1 MRDKTVYQAYQ
12 KGAQYGKFGSG
23 DHVSEGGSVVKGV
36 SGPIHIMAGIEKD
49 IMKEHG
55 PEGEYILMQKQGYNS
70 FDEVPA
76 NETTGYLQYGY
87 WDRIKS
93 GVSNAWDSFTG
104 SSAYGAMDSVVGGI
118 LPGGMQPG
126 EMGWREGMDK
136 YISDPIQRQFEIG
149 EYSEE
154 AKRNVELEKMLGS
167 QIGSAITGQDEM
179 EGFIGDQLA
188 EQKIQFGAK
197 RQQLDTQTTGLQT
210 SMGQYGGVRDQQ
222 KKTGLITDTTPSLE
236 AMETQGEM
244 QMANIGVGR
253 TLLASQER
261 GAETQAEIDIAQ
273 GKQRTQQ
280 SLASMLSDYMTATG
294 ETIDPSFMD
303 MFTDYQEGTF
313 TNVEDYT

>member
-1 MRDKTVYQAYQ
+1 
-12 KGAQYGKFGSG
+12 
-23 DHVSEGGSVVKGV
+23 
-36 SGPIHIMAGIEKD
+36 
-49 IMKEHG
+49 
-55 PEGEYILMQKQGYNS
+55 
-70 FDEVPA
+70 
-76 NETTGYLQYGY
+76 
-87 WDRIKS
+87 
-93 GVSNAWDSFTG
+93 
-104 SSAYGAMDSVVGGI
+104 
-118 LPGGMQPG
+118 
-126 EMGWREGMDK
+126 
-136 YISDPIQRQFEIG
+136 
-149 EYSEE
+149 
-154 AKRNVELEKMLGS
+154 MLGS
-167 QIGSAITGQDEM
+167 QIGSAITGQEEM
-179 EGFIGDQLA
+179 EGFIGEQLA

-197 RQQLDTQTTGLQT
+197 REQFDTQTTGVQT